1 MKYLV
6 KLFQLAIVIVILY
19 PIYYLW
25 DTDRVD
31 NFCDLIEP
39 GMTVSELHALA
50 RNKKVELNTTT
61 DLHPDRGGGQW
72 MTSVDAEA
80 SFDGYTCVI
89 IGAADSVAKAQ
100 IIKAK

>member
-19 PIYYLW
+19 PVYYVW

-31 NFCDLIEP
+31 NFCNLIEP
-39 GMTVSELHALA
+39 GMTVAELKALA
-50 RNKKVELNTTT
+50 KNKKVALNTAH
-61 DLHPDRGGGQW
+61 DSHPDRGTGQW

-89 IGAADSVAKAQ
+89 IGAANSVANAQ
-100 IIKAK
+100 IIKAE